1 MPGYDSTVE
10 PLRVKNT
17 SNNTNYNLQ
26 RQLLA
31 RIKKDQYNQIMSKRA
46 ARQEKLE
53 EFYRQEGAFKDVDE
67 ADSEDNGNDGVVNR
81 EDDIEMEI
89 SV

>member
-1 MPGYDSTVE
+1 M
-10 PLRVKNT
+10 
-17 SNNTNYNLQ
+17 
-26 RQLLA
+26 A
-31 RIKKDQYNQIMSKRA
+31 KRA
-46 ARQEKLE
+46 ARQEKLD

-81 EDDIEMEI
+81 KDDIEMEI